1 MVFRGTEGISRC
13 CVKGGGVI
21 RKLTAKEGGGEY
33 YRALIN
39 FIVTQPNNF
48 WMISG
53 NSSYFMSN

>member
-1 MVFRGTEGISRC
+1 MLR
-13 CVKGGGVI
+13 KGRGGVI
-21 RKLTAKEGGGEY
+21 RKLTAKEGGGGEY